1 MTDDRLHCDGTRT
14 PVSNRRLLI
23 CATCDRSHYPGRD
36 MQPEAYH
43 DGEVWTCEARVV
55 EGLRAPVF
63 LAVAPSFPKKHT

>member
-14 PVSNRRLLI
+14 PVSGRKLLI

-43 DGEVWTCEARVV
+43 DLVWRCEARIVD
-55 EGLRAPVF
+55 GQK
-63 LAVAPSFPKKHT
+63 VAMFIGPAATKG